1 MIPFYNHKEV
11 FVHSLDQG
19 PLAGLRHKTVI
30 DYRTGAH
37 SLALWQEEHL
47 QGFEV
52 PLHHHDCE
60 EIITI
65 LSGSIEAVIET
76 KGFELVKE
84 QSILIPA
91 WKNHGFKVIGDSSVK
106 LLALFS
112 NSNPKI
118 FRADGTPSTPPW
130 EGGSA
135 NHLDFNNQD
144 RVAL

>member
-1 MIPFYNHKEV
+1 MLALYNHNEALIHAV
-11 FVHSLDQG
+11 NDG

-47 QGFEV
+47 PGFQV

-65 LSGSIEAVIET
+65 IAGSIEAMIET
-76 KGFELVKE
+76 EVFTLARE
-84 QSILIPA
+84 QSILIPP
-91 WKNHGFKVIGDSSVK
+91 WKNHGFKVIGNSQVK
-106 LLALFS
+106 LLAIFS

-118 FRADGTPSTPPW
+118 FRKDGTQSRPPW
-130 EGGSA
+130 EGGNS
-135 NHLDFNNQD
+135 NHLD
-144 RVAL
+144 